1 MARELEVFPS
11 RIQIARES
19 VAFYSKVV
27 DPPCGKRARVT
38 PKNASKPIELLAM
51 ELPKLKHLTTRSTS
65 PLGVTRITALLP
77 AQALTLYQARPL
89 PVERVCERRHFAR
102 LRLSR
107 PVFAS
112 PSLLRSFRA
121 MRLHCLDLQRSAGPF
136 RRSTMHTLSQEPLA
150 ATERVFIDQVI
161 ARLSDR
167 PGSLLGILEAVQEH
181 NPHKYL
187 PMETLEYVAGKT
199 ETPLSRIYSVAT
211 FYALF
216 NLEPQGD
223 NTICI
228 CRGTAC
234 HTRGSRNLLQSAR
247 LELGI
252 GSLDSGE
259 ESEADKILQTT
270 PDSKFTV
277 RTVACFGQCALAPV
291 VEVNHRICGHV
302 NERTLQR
309 EIRTIERESE

>member
-1 MARELEVFPS
+1 
-11 RIQIARES
+11 
-19 VAFYSKVV
+19 
-27 DPPCGKRARVT
+27 
-38 PKNASKPIELLAM
+38 
-51 ELPKLKHLTTRSTS
+51 
-65 PLGVTRITALLP
+65 
-77 AQALTLYQARPL
+77 
-89 PVERVCERRHFAR
+89 
-102 LRLSR
+102 
-107 PVFAS
+107 
-112 PSLLRSFRA
+112 
-121 MRLHCLDLQRSAGPF
+121 
-136 RRSTMHTLSQEPLA
+136 MHTLSQEPLA

-161 ARLSDR
+161 ARLADR

-187 PMETLEYVAGKT
+187 PPETLEYVAAKT

-216 NLEPQGD
+216 NLQPQGD

-234 HTRGSRNLLQSAR
+234 HTRGSRNLLQSVR

-252 GSLDSGE
+252 DSLDLVD
-259 ESEADKILQTT
+259 ESESDKILQTT
-270 PDSKFTV
+270 PDHKFTV
-277 RTVACFGQCALAPV
+277 RTVACFGQCAMAPV
-291 VEVNHRICGHV
+291 VEVNHRICGHA